1 MARKKTTSA
10 RKKAPGSH
18 AQEKTRKRA
27 ATVYRKLKK
36 QYPDA
41 HCALDH
47 RNAYQ
52 LLMATILSAQCTD
65 ERVNKVTP
73 DLFKKYPKAAN
84 LARARTGDVEKLIRS
99 TGFYR
104 NKTKSLIGSAKDITE
119 QHNGQVP
126 DTMEDLLQ
134 LRGVARKTANV
145 ILGNAYDKNEGVV
158 VDTHVKRLSRRLGL
172 SRATSPEKIE
182 KDLMQL
188 FPRKNWCM
196 LSHLLI
202 WHGRRVCKARKPDCR
217 ACVLES
223 DCPKVGVETS

>member
-1 MARKKTTSA
+1 MARKKTTSS
-10 RKKAPGSH
+10 KATGRRSD
-18 AQEKTRKRA
+18 ALEKTKKRA
-27 ATVYRKLKK
+27 AVLYRKLKK

-73 DLFKKYPKAAN
+73 DLFKKYPKASD
-84 LARARTGDVEKLIRS
+84 LARARVSDVEKLVRS

-104 NKTKSLIGSAKDITE
+104 NKTKSLIGSAKDITD
-119 QHNGQVP
+119 QHGGRVP

-158 VDTHVKRLSRRLGL
+158 VDTHVKRLSRRMGL
-172 SRATSPEKIE
+172 SRASQPEKIE

-202 WHGRRVCKARKPDCR
+202 WHGRRVCKARKADCD
-217 ACVLES
+217 ACILEG
-223 DCPKVGVETS
+223 DCPKVGVKQT